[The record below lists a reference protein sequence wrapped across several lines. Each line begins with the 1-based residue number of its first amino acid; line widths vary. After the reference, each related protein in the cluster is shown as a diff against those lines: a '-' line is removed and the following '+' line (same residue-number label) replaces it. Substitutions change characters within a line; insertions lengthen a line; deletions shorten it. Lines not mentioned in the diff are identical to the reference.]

1 MNKKNKLAFEKSEYL
16 LQHST
21 NPVNWYPWSEEI
33 FRLSKNLNK
42 PIFLSIGYSSCHWCH
57 VMERESF
64 EDKFTADILNKNF
77 ISVKVDREERPD
89 IDSLYMAAVQMI
101 SGSGGWPATL
111 FLNENGIPF
120 FAGTYFPPKANSHY
134 PSFTEV
140 LAKVTEIY
148 SRDKDNI
155 NKQVEL
161 VYENLKK
168 YFEQNSIQKIN
179 VHNLYDKMSDEIK
192 NIFDYENGGFG
203 THPKFPEVSKL
214 EILFKLNKRYNN
226 DDYLDMA
233 QLSLGSMITGGLFDQ
248 LRGGFSRYSTD
259 RAWKIPHFEKMLYD
273 NGLLIRLLSISY
285 QITKN
290 KEILIN
296 IKQNISFLLK
306 EMKNDQNLFFSS
318 QDADSDGE
326 EGKFYLWDYHQL
338 EKILSK
344 DEFTMV
350 KQLWDITI
358 EGDLDGKNILTI
370 KSSIK
375 DLSEKFNKD
384 QDSINKSI
392 ELVKSKMI
400 SYKEKEIKPNIDKKI
415 ILSWNSLVISGL
427 CKSYDATGN
436 QMYLDQAEYTTHS
449 IMKNLSK
456 EKTLFHTIGYSQSFL
471 EDYSY
476 FTRAL
481 LDLYTSTLSTKWY
494 HLAKSFCDETIENF
508 WDGKEKVFFDT
519 TEISDLFLRPRSF
532 FDPMIPNA
540 AAIAAS
546 NCYKLYRM
554 NNEQKYFSIVN
565 KSIEKVSPIL
575 TNSPLDTPNWFL
587 LYSELHEDNIDI
599 VFTGDRE
606 SNYFL
611 EAKKLILA
619 TYIPNSIIVANDL
632 DDNSFDSPL
641 FKGRTNNINTTVYL
655 CKNNVCNLPA
665 DDIES
670 LEKQINNEIGA
681 GI

>member
-1 MNKKNKLAFEKSEYL
+1 M
-16 LQHST
+16 
-21 NPVNWYPWSEEI
+21 
-33 FRLSKNLNK
+33 
-42 PIFLSIGYSSCHWCH
+42 
-57 VMERESF
+57 
-64 EDKFTADILNKNF
+64 
-77 ISVKVDREERPD
+77 
-89 IDSLYMAAVQMI
+89 
-101 SGSGGWPATL
+101 
-111 FLNENGIPF
+111 
-120 FAGTYFPPKANSHY
+120 
-134 PSFTEV
+134 
-140 LAKVTEIY
+140 
-148 SRDKDNI
+148 
-155 NKQVEL
+155 EL

-214 EILFKLNKRYNN
+214 EILFKFNKRYNN

-384 QDSINKSI
+384 RDSINKSI

-565 KSIEKVSPIL
+565 KSLEKVSPIL

>member
-1 MNKKNKLAFEKSEYL
+1 MEK
-16 LQHST
+16 
-21 NPVNWYPWSEEI
+21 
-33 FRLSKNLNK
+33 
-42 PIFLSIGYSSCHWCH
+42 
-57 VMERESF
+57 ESF
-64 EDKFTADILNKNF
+64 QDKFTAEILNKNF

-111 FLNENGIPF
+111 FLNEKGIPF

-148 SRDKDNI
+148 SKDKDGI
-155 NKQVEL
+155 YKHAEL

-168 YFEQNSIQKIN
+168 YFEQNSTHKAN
-179 VHNLYDKMSDEIK
+179 VYNLYDKMSDEIK

-203 THPKFPEVSKL
+203 TNPKFPEVSKL

-259 RAWKIPHFEKMLYD
+259 KAWKIPHFEKMLYD

-296 IKQNISFLLK
+296 IKQNISFLLN
-306 EMKNDQNLFFSS
+306 EMKNDKNLFFSS

-344 DEFTMV
+344 NEFTLV
-350 KQLWDITI
+350 KKLWDITL
-358 EGDLDGKNILTI
+358 EGDLDGKNILNI
-370 KSSIK
+370 QSSIK

-384 QDSINKSI
+384 EASINKSI

-436 QMYLDQAEYTTHS
+436 KMYLDQAEHTTLS
-449 IMKNLSK
+449 IMKNLTK

-481 LDLYTSTLSTKWY
+481 IDLYTSTLSTKWY

-508 WDGKEKVFFDT
+508 WDEKDKVFFDT

-554 NNEQKYFSIVN
+554 NGEQKYFSIVN

-611 EAKKLILA
+611 EAKKLILS
-619 TYIPNSIIVANDL
+619 TYIPNSIIVANDS
-632 DDNSFDSPL
+632 DGNSFDSPL
-641 FKGRTNNINTTVYL
+641 FEGRTNNANTTVYL

-665 DDIES
+665 TDIES

-681 GI
+681 GR